1 VKIREPSGLVRLRIR
16 FSAQSY
22 QDSLNLPKNTIKY
35 RTVPARTS
43 ACSNSKGSEIGRRPI
58 QIEFFSFSVR
68 LGPTLLLMK
77 AWATALT
84 RRSSTPGVQFMSQR
98 DIQKKMKAHLVIYE
112 RVDVPM
118 FMNVSTRRIC
128 MKKVD
133 CVGNELASKLII
145 WVGCSIKSDSVDKS
159 PPEMAVTKKV

>member
-1 VKIREPSGLVRLRIR
+1 MRL
-16 FSAQSY
+16 S
-22 QDSLNLPKNTIKY
+22 DSLDLPKNTIKY

-43 ACSNSKGSEIGRRPI
+43 ACSNSKGSEIGRIPI
-58 QIEFFSFSVR
+58 QVEFFSLSVS

-84 RRSSTPGVQFMSQR
+84 RRSSTPEVQFMSQR
-98 DIQKKMKAHLVIYE
+98 CLQKKIKSDLVIYE
-112 RVDVPM
+112 RVYVPM
-118 FMNVSTRRIC
+118 FMNVSTRRIW

-145 WVGCSIKSDSVDKS
+145 SVGFSTRSESADKS
-159 PPEMAVTKKV
+159 PPEIAETKKV

>member
-1 VKIREPSGLVRLRIR
+1 M
-16 FSAQSY
+16 Y
-22 QDSLNLPKNTIKY
+22 QDSLNLPKKTIKY
-35 RTVPARTS
+35 RTVPAKTS

-58 QIEFFSFSVR
+58 QMEFFSLSVR
-68 LGPTLLLMK
+68 LGPILLLMK

-84 RRSSTPGVQFMSQR
+84 RRSSTPAVQFMSQR
-98 DIQKKMKAHLVIYE
+98 CLKEKIKAHLVVYE

-118 FMNVSTRRIC
+118 FMNVSTRRIW

-145 WVGCSIKSDSVDKS
+145 SVGCSIKSESVDKS
-159 PPEMAVTKKV
+159 PPEMAETKNV